1 MSAHIRLAGTPRL
14 VPLRGDLPLVPLREN
29 SPLVP
34 LRGNPPLVPL
44 RGNPP
49 LVPLRG
55 NLPLV
60 PLRGNLLPALLSILV
75 LAAACSAP
83 EPVEEATPTPAAAVN
98 PLYVD
103 LASRDFSDNP
113 QLLERILSTPHGYF
127 RFINVA
133 FSREV
138 CRRFGSDLVGTP
150 SFNLHGDAHVE
161 QYATTDLGRGLT
173 DFDDSSTGPAI
184 VDLARF
190 GVSLYLATE
199 QAGLGGDSDAIFDR
213 FLAGYR
219 AALDDP
225 EVEVPEPRLAAR
237 KRETFKYDREAYFR
251 FIDSLME
258 PVPEDEARGLEASL
272 GPYVEVM
279 LEESPELPADFFR
292 VEGLGYLRQG
302 IGSALD
308 IKYLARVRGA
318 TPAPLD
324 DVVLEIK
331 QVRDLTAIDCIS
343 VAAGPDPFRVLIGQ
357 ARIATEPY
365 KYLGYA
371 RYRGH
376 TFWVHAWVENFSEID
391 VEDDLSDPEEVM
403 EVAYD
408 VGVQLGRGHVKA
420 IAQPLDLQLRREQL
434 RLIDRDAEKI
444 KAACR
449 ELAGLSADAWE
460 QFKTAHG

>member
-1 MSAHIRLAGTPRL
+1 MTPRSALAG
-14 VPLRGDLPLVPLREN
+14 
-29 SPLVP
+29 
-34 LRGNPPLVPL
+34 
-44 RGNPP
+44 
-49 LVPLRG
+49 
-55 NLPLV
+55 
-60 PLRGNLLPALLSILV
+60 LSIL
-75 LAAACSAP
+75 LAVAACGAP
-83 EPVEEATPTPAAAVN
+83 EPTEAPPTAAPEQN

-103 LASRDFSDNP
+103 PASRDFTDNP
-113 QLLERILSTPHGYF
+113 KLLDRILGTAHGYF
-127 RFINVA
+127 RFINVP

-138 CRRFGSDLVGTP
+138 CRRFGEDLVGTP
-150 SFNLHGDAHVE
+150 FFNLHGDAHVE
-161 QYATTDLGRGLT
+161 QYAVTDLGRGLT

-190 GVSLYLATE
+190 GVSLYLAAE
-199 QAGLGGDSDAIFDR
+199 QSGLELHSDAIFDR

-225 EVEVPEPRLAAR
+225 SLEVTEPRLAAR
-237 KRETFKYDREAYFR
+237 KREKFKYDREAYFR

-258 PVPEDEARGLEASL
+258 PVPEDEARGLEESL

-279 LEESPELPADFFR
+279 LEEAPELPADFFD

-308 IKYLARVRGA
+308 IKYLARVRG
-318 TPAPLD
+318 PSPDPFD

-331 QVRDLTAIDCIS
+331 QVRDLTDIECIS

-371 RYRGH
+371 RFRDH
-376 TFWVHAWVENFSEID
+376 TFWVHAWVENYSEID
-391 VEDDLSDPEEVM
+391 IDDDFTDPEQVA

-420 IAQPLDLQLRREQL
+420 IAQPLDLQLRREQM

-444 KAACR
+444 KASCR
-449 ELAGLSADAWE
+449 ELATLAAEAWN
-460 QFKTAHG
+460 QFKAAYAS

>member
-1 MSAHIRLAGTPRL
+1 MSAHIRLAG
-14 VPLRGDLPLVPLREN
+14 G
-29 SPLVP
+29 
-34 LRGNPPLVPL
+34 PPLVPL
-44 RGNPP
+44 RGNP
-49 LVPLRG
+49 
-55 NLPLV
+55 
-60 PLRGNLLPALLSILV
+60 LPALLSILM
-75 LAAACSAP
+75 LAACGAP
-83 EPVEEATPTPAAAVN
+83 KPVEEAAPAVEVN
-98 PLYVD
+98 PLLVD
-103 LASRDFSDNP
+103 PASRDFSANP
-113 QLLERILSTPHGYF
+113 KLLERILRDPHGYF
-127 RFINVA
+127 RFINVP

-190 GVSLYLATE
+190 GVSLYLATD

-225 EVEVPEPRLAAR
+225 EIEVPEPNLAAR
-237 KRETFKYDREAYFR
+237 KRQKFKYDREAYFR

-258 PVPEDEARGLEASL
+258 PVPEEEARGLEQSL

-279 LEESPELPADFFR
+279 LEESPELPADFFL
-292 VEGLGYLRQG
+292 VEGVGYLRQG

-318 TPAPLD
+318 TPEPLD

-331 QVRDLTAIDCIS
+331 QVRDLTDIDCIN
-343 VAAGPDPFRVLIGQ
+343 VGAGSDPFRVLIGQ

-371 RYRGH
+371 RFRGH

-391 VEDDLSDPEEVM
+391 IEDDLTDPEEVM
-403 EVAYD
+403 EMAYD

-420 IAQPLDLQLRREQL
+420 IAQPLDLQLRREQM

-444 KAACR
+444 KASCR
-449 ELAGLSADAWE
+449 ELASLAVDAWE
-460 QFKTAHG
+460 RFKAAAP

>member
-1 MSAHIRLAGTPRL
+1 MSAHPRL
-14 VPLRGDLPLVPLREN
+14 G
-29 SPLVP
+29 
-34 LRGNPPLVPL
+34 G
-44 RGNPP
+44 GT
-49 LVPLRG
+49 
-55 NLPLV
+55 
-60 PLRGNLLPALLSILV
+60 LPAVLSILTM
-75 LAAACSAP
+75 AIACDAP
-83 EPVEEATPTPAAAVN
+83 APVESAAPAPPPIN

-103 LASRDFSDNP
+103 PASRDFSDNP
-113 QLLERILSTPHGYF
+113 KLLGRILGTPHGYF
-127 RFINVA
+127 RFINVP

-150 SFNLHGDAHVE
+150 SFNLHGDAHLE

-190 GVSLYLATE
+190 GVSLYLAAE
-199 QAGLGGDSDAIFDR
+199 QSGISGDADAIVDR
-213 FLAGYR
+213 FLEGYR

-237 KRETFKYDREAYFR
+237 KRAGFKYDREAYFR
-251 FIDSLME
+251 FIESLME
-258 PVPEDEARGLEASL
+258 PVPEDEARGLEESL

-279 LEESPELPADFFR
+279 HEESPELADDFFHI
-292 VEGLGYLRQG
+292 ESLGYLRQG

-318 TPAPLD
+318 TPEPLD

-331 QVRDLTAIDCIS
+331 QVRDLTDIQCIS

-357 ARIATEPY
+357 ARIASEPY

-371 RYRGH
+371 RFRGH
-376 TFWVHAWVENFSEID
+376 TFWVHAWVENFSQ
-391 VEDDLSDPEEVM
+391 VEVADDLTDSEEVA
-403 EVAYD
+403 EIAYD

-449 ELAGLSADAWE
+449 QLASLTTDAWE
-460 QFKTAHG
+460 QFKAAQ

>member
-1 MSAHIRLAGTPRL
+1 MTPRNIARRF
-14 VPLRGDLPLVPLREN
+14 RGAGSV
-29 SPLVP
+29 
-34 LRGNPPLVPL
+34 
-44 RGNPP
+44 
-49 LVPLRG
+49 
-55 NLPLV
+55 
-60 PLRGNLLPALLSILV
+60 LPAALSILV
-75 LAAACSAP
+75 TATACGPPAP
-83 EPVEEATPTPAAAVN
+83 VGEPVPTPAPATEVN

-103 LASRDFSDNP
+103 PASRDFSDNP
-113 QLLERILSTPHGYF
+113 KLLERILSDPHGYF
-127 RFINVA
+127 RFINVP

-138 CRRFGSDLVGTP
+138 CRRFGTDMVGTP

-190 GVSLYLATE
+190 GVSLYLAAE
-199 QAGLGGDSDAIFDR
+199 QAGLGDASDAAFDR

-237 KRETFKYDREAYFR
+237 KREGFKYDRAAYFR

-258 PVPEDEARGLEASL
+258 PVPEDEASGLEASL

-279 LEESPELPADFFR
+279 HEEHPDLAADFFT

-318 TPAPLD
+318 TPEPLD

-331 QVRDLTAIDCIS
+331 QVRDLTEIECIS

-371 RYRGH
+371 RFRGH
-376 TFWVHAWVENFSEID
+376 TFWVHAWVENFSEI
-391 VEDDLSDPEEVM
+391 EIADDLSDAGELA
-403 EVAYD
+403 EVAFD

-449 ELAGLSADAWE
+449 ELADLSHDAWE
-460 QFKTAHG
+460 LFKAAHG